1 MSIASSS
8 ADVTPRQNN
17 IPAEQ
22 NNTLSSSLP
31 QLNNTVSGSNT
42 NSQIG
47 VFRTR
52 ATLDRRQSLELIKTN
67 IKSLAVRLELQKKV
81 SLMGNSGSK
90 PH

>member
-47 VFRTR
+47 VFLLVSENIFLIQ
-52 ATLDRRQSLELIKTN
+52 AFHFHHYSLIQL
-67 IKSLAVRLELQKKV
+67 
-81 SLMGNSGSK
+81 
-90 PH
+90 